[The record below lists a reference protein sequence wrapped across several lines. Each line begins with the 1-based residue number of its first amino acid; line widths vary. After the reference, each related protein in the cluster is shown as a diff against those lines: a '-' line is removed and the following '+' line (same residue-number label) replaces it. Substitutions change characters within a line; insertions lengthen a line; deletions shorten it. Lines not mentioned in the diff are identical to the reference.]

1 MVSSSSAIFN
11 KSLMHFSLSRD
22 CYTYSFCRIPLRR
35 QCERDFKVQ
44 FIVHY
49 HIWYSR
55 LQRSWKGKGAMTPP
69 SKLPILSSLLFCLR
83 IYQNAIS
90 QFKKSKFCIALDFSA
105 FVPRP
110 FPNFRMGCISFVY
123 NKTVYILCRF
133 YLFFTIASRYIQYR
147 YIIHV
152 MSSAVAAASVSSIK
166 FLYSLFR
173 HHLM

>member
-1 MVSSSSAIFN
+1 VTAIHIHFVEFHFDASVNGTLKFN
-11 KSLMHFSLSRD
+11 LSCIITFD
-22 CYTYSFCRIPLRR
+22 
-35 QCERDFKVQ
+35 
-44 FIVHY
+44 IVGCNAAG
-49 HIWYSR
+49 R
-55 LQRSWKGKGAMTPP
+55 GKGPWP
-69 SKLPILSSLLFCLR
+69 HPQNYPFCLPCFFCLR

-110 FPNFRMGCISFVY
+110 VPNFRMGCISFVY